1 MSYLGGLAL
10 LFIVVVGGIFGLI
23 MIVNSAPMTAPV
35 GTDGTTVAPAQNT
48 TREAVR
54 DSAPSMM
61 YLAGAIGLIVG
72 FMLLIAAGLYL
83 AAAKGSNF
91 RSRY

>member
-35 GTDGTTVAPAQNT
+35 ATDGTTVSPAQNT

-72 FMLLIAAGLYL
+72 FMLLIAAGIYL
-83 AAAKGSNF
+83 AGAGKSNS